1 MSELMDLADRIV
13 GMARSG
19 EQIDAYVG
27 RSTDTSVRVY
37 EGAIENLES
46 SQSSGFGIRI
56 VVDGRTGFAYA
67 GSLDPSVIDEVLAEA
82 RDNVQFASHDPHGG
96 VAEPDGVEP
105 ITLDLWRPELAD
117 APMERKIELAKE
129 LERLT
134 LAGDSRVRVETSDYN
149 DGLSESAIATTTGVR
164 AHARQS
170 GVSISV
176 GTLADDRGE
185 TQNGFGFS
193 VGRTLD
199 ELDVAL
205 AASDGVMRATRL
217 LGATKP
223 TSGRFTVVF
232 DPFVTAQLLGII
244 SSTMN
249 GESVAKGR
257 SMFAD
262 RLGEQ
267 VGSPL
272 LTLID
277 DPTDPLAFTATARDG
292 EGLATRRNVL
302 ISQGRLEKFV
312 YSTYAGRLAGVAS
325 TGSAVRGGYAG
336 TPGTGCRALS
346 LVPGEIGPEQLLAS
360 IDNGILIQEVSGMHS
375 GVNSISGDFSTGA
388 AGVRIRNGELAEP
401 VKEFTIASTLQR
413 MLNDVGGVGSDLTRL
428 PMMAAGLTLVINDVT
443 VSGA

>member
-1 MSELMDLADRIV
+1 MSELVELADRIV
-13 GMARSG
+13 AMAKSG
-19 EQIDAYVG
+19 EQIEAYVG

-37 EGAIENLES
+37 QGAIENLES
-46 SQSSGFGIRI
+46 SESAGIGVRV

-67 GSLDPSVIDEVLAEA
+67 GSLDPSVIAEVLADA
-82 RDNVQFASHDPHGG
+82 RDNVAFASSDPHGG
-96 VAEPDGVEP
+96 LAEPDGVAAVE
-105 ITLDLWRPELAD
+105 IDLWRPELAD
-117 APMERKIELAKE
+117 APTDRKVELAME

-134 LAGDSRVRVETSDYN
+134 LAGDSRVRVESSDYN
-149 DGLSESAIATTTGVR
+149 DGLSEAAVATTTGIR
-164 AHARQS
+164 AYARQS

-199 ELDVAL
+199 ELDVTQS
-205 AASDGVMRATRL
+205 AADGVMRATRL

-223 TSGRFTVVF
+223 TGGRMTVVF
-232 DPFVTAQLLGII
+232 DPFVTAQFLGIL

-262 RLGEQ
+262 RLGDQ
-267 VGSPL
+267 VGSSI
-272 LTLID
+272 LTLVD
-277 DPTDPLAFTATARDG
+277 DPTNPLAFTATARDG
-292 EGLATRRNVL
+292 EGLATRRNAL
-302 ISQGRLEKFV
+302 IVDGRLQQFV

-346 LVPGEIGPEQLLAS
+346 LIPGDVAPEQLVAS
-360 IDNGILIQEVSGMHS
+360 IDNGILVQEVSGMHS

-388 AGVRIRNGELAEP
+388 AGVRIRNGSLAEP

-413 MLNDVGGVGSDLTRL
+413 MLNDIAAIGSDLTRL
-428 PMMAAGLTLVINDVT
+428 PMMAAGVTLVINDVT